1 MRRLLKLAPLPLLS
15 ALLLG
20 TALPAVAQGLRGPM
34 VPEAQPQ
41 APRRDPPA
49 LPGLAGRGRA
59 PVIPAEPNQQS
70 LGPNEALFDAINR
83 GDMAAARDA
92 MARGADLNAR
102 NVLGLT
108 PIDSAVDQNRT
119 DIAFFLLAARGTVV
133 GGGDNLPPP
142 PPADRAAP
150 LPPRHATGL
159 AAALGS
165 SAAPALT
172 RRRARSR
179 PPRPAR
185 PGRSRHAAP
194 GSRLPGLRRRRLSP
208 PTAARQTGPERPALG
223 RFRLRSR
230 PRDSPAGQPRRA
242 APLFRRRRGP
252 RAAERKHTWPCGAS

>member
-142 PPADRAAP
+142 PPGG
-150 LPPRHATGL
+150 PRGG
-159 AAALGS
+159 AAASGTPLAS
-165 SAAPALT
+165 PPPSAQRSARANPAPRPQQTAPA
-172 RRRARSR
+172 RRA
-179 PPRPAR
+179 PADPGTPRPDR
-185 PGRSRHAAP
+185 GF
-194 GSRLPGLRRRRLSP
+194 
-208 PTAARQTGPERPALG
+208 LG
-223 RFRLRSR
+223 F
-230 PRDSPAGQPRRA
+230 DAG
-242 APLFRRRRGP
+242 G
-252 RAAERKHTWPCGAS
+252 